1 MRGEYQIDGRVRLAR
16 RLGWAF
22 TWLLLSILVISLGW
36 KIAQVS
42 ERRALDATHEHLVT
56 GLNNLVA
63 EQMAKNQALN
73 KAWRSTNPFVLLRW
87 QQDNYCGEL
96 AASAEPQRGCW
107 YWLPERAWVLYRQR
121 FSDEWANEQRELRA
135 WQLVDVPGSVPA
147 ASHYQRAGFA
157 LELAEVP
164 ADELSAAGY

>member
-1 MRGEYQIDGRVRLAR
+1 MRGEYQLDSRVRLAR

-22 TWLLLSILVISLGW
+22 IWLTLSILVITLAW

-42 ERRALDATHEHLVT
+42 ERRAMDATREHLTT

-63 EQMAKNQALN
+63 EQMAKNQALD
-73 KAWRSTNPFVLLRW
+73 KAWDSTNPFVLLRW

-96 AASAEPQRGCW
+96 VASAEPQRGCW
-107 YWLPERAWVLYRQR
+107 YWLPERAWVLYQQR
-121 FSDEWANEQRELRA
+121 FDDERANEVRA
-135 WQLVDVPGSVPA
+135 WRLAAIPGSMA
-147 ASHYQRAGFA
+147 TASHSKGNGFA

-164 ADELSAAGY
+164 VDELTAAGY